1 MDREQIRQILAPYF
15 ASRLNVRMAF
25 LFGSVERGVASTESD
40 VDVAVYLE
48 EEGAE
53 GTLWTDIERLVG
65 YEVDLVV
72 LNRAPALIAWSAIR
86 GTPLLIRDRGF
97 FLDYFLEISE
107 EAESLAEFNLDF
119 WKLRDRARAAQRIDT
134 GVGIQ

>member
-1 MDREQIRQILAPYF
+1 MEREQIRQILAPYF
-15 ASRLNVRMAF
+15 ANRLNVRMAF

-48 EEGAE
+48 EEGVE
-53 GTLWTDIERLVG
+53 RTLWTDIECLLG
-65 YEVDLVV
+65 CEVDLVV
-72 LNRAPALIAWSAIR
+72 LNRAPALVAWSAIR

-119 WKLRDRARAAQRIDT
+119 WKLRDRARA
-134 GVGIQ
+134 

>member
-1 MDREQIRQILAPYF
+1 MEREQIRQTLTRYF
-15 ASRLNVRMAF
+15 ANRPDVRMAF

-48 EEGAE
+48 KEGVE

-86 GTPLLIRDRGF
+86 GIPLLIRDRGF

-119 WKLRDRARAAQRIDT
+119 WKLRDRTRAAR
-134 GVGIQ
+134 

>member
-1 MDREQIRQILAPYF
+1 MEREQVRQILAPYF
-15 ASRLNVRMAF
+15 ANRLNVRMAF

-53 GTLWTDIERLVG
+53 GTLWADIERLVG
-65 YEVDLVV
+65 REVDLVV

-119 WKLRDRARAAQRIDT
+119 WKLRDRARA
-134 GVGIQ
+134 

>member
-1 MDREQIRQILAPYF
+1 MDREQIRQILAHYF
-15 ASRLNVRMAF
+15 ANRLNVRMAF

-48 EEGAE
+48 KEGAE

-65 YEVDLVV
+65 CEVDLVV
-72 LNRAPALIAWSAIR
+72 LNRAPPLIAWSAIR

-119 WKLRDRARAAQRIDT
+119 WKLRDRARAAR
-134 GVGIQ
+134 

>member
-25 LFGSVERGVASTESD
+25 LFGSVERGVASIESD

>member
-1 MDREQIRQILAPYF
+1 MDREQIRQILAHHF
-15 ASRLNVRMAF
+15 ANRLNVRMAF

-48 EEGAE
+48 KEGAE

-65 YEVDLVV
+65 CEVDLVV

-86 GTPLLIRDRGF
+86 VTPLLIRDRGF

-119 WKLRDRARAAQRIDT
+119 WQLRDRARA
-134 GVGIQ
+134 